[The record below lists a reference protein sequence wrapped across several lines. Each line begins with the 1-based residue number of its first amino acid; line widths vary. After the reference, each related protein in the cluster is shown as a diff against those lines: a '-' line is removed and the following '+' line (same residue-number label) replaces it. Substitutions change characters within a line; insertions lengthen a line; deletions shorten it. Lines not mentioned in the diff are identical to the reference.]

1 MDPPT
6 CRICLGEATQHLPLF
21 QRCDCAH
28 FHDSCFNDWLR
39 HSNSDT
45 CEVCRT
51 RYEGVRR
58 IETDVV
64 LANLQRQAWAWLVI
78 YSLLIGMVWVLKC
91 LVENYSQCI
100 SAARAAGRSETSCN
114 GWNVIEEFLLVLC
127 GVSTAAIS
135 IHALASCVCPT
146 ASGLVVSKHRSTL
159 VIVPGRGRTASN
171 GTEDIVVEV

>member
-1 MDPPT
+1 MDSPN
-6 CRICLGEATQHLPLF
+6 CRICLGGASRHHPLF
-21 QRCDCAH
+21 RRCDCAY

-39 HSNSDT
+39 HHHSDT

-58 IETDVV
+58 VETDVV
-64 LANLQRQAWAWLVI
+64 LANLQRQAWVWLAI

-100 SAARAAGRSETSCN
+100 YSARAAGRSETSCSS
-114 GWNVIEEFLLVLC
+114 WNAIEELLLVLC

-135 IHALASCVCPT
+135 MHALASCVCPT
-146 ASGLVVSKHRSTL
+146 ASGLVVSKRRSTL
-159 VIVPGRGRTASN
+159 IIVPGQERTALSE
-171 GTEDIVVEV
+171 TEDPVIEV